1 MLTGLALC
9 VQATNASEMLQINV
23 TVAEENE

>member
-1 MLTGLALC
+1 MLTGFALS
-9 VQATNASEMLQINV
+9 VQATNTSEMLQINV